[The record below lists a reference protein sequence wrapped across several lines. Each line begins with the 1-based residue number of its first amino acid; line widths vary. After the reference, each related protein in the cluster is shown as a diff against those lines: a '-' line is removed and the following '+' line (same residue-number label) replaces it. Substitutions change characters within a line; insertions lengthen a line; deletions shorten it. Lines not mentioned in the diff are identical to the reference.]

1 MKDRVP
7 LHSRLAELAGPAS
20 GGHPLLASR
29 IADLHPFSWWVAARL
44 RQALVGWPD
53 AVAGWRWGCCGGRC
67 VLDQP
72 ISWLFWLACKRPYA
86 LCPLIYHPCLC
97 RFAVAWYPLY
107 RVPEAPLTARF
118 LTFHTL
124 ASL

>member
-1 MKDRVP
+1 MALFGCMRGGRP
-7 LHSRLAELAGPAS
+7 TASLHEGLRTHCGLFSAVAACAGAAGHAATALPHTGAS
-20 GGHPLLASR
+20 CGPLL
-29 IADLHPFSWWVAARL
+29 
-44 RQALVGWPD
+44 
-53 AVAGWRWGCCGGRC
+53 
-67 VLDQP
+67 
-72 ISWLFWLACKRPYA
+72 
-86 LCPLIYHPCLC
+86 LIC